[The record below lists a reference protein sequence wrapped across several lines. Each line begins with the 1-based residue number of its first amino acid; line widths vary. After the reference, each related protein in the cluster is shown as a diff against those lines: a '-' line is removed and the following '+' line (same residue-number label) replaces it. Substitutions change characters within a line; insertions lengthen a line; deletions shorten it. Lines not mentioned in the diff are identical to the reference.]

1 MDDCGTQVLVKAY
14 GDLLE
19 LFVAVRGVFTNKEGQ
34 ISGKPYS
41 QEMTVLS
48 Q

>member
-19 LFVAVRGVFTNKEGQ
+19 LFVAVRGVFTNKDGQ
-34 ISGKPYS
+34 MSCKPYP
-41 QEMTVLS
+41 QATTT
-48 Q
+48 